1 MREFLFCI
9 FTTEKFSQIGSSG
22 GSDSECEEFGL
33 PGKFFNGGAVL
44 SKTTRVLFAVVACAF
59 VVTQATAQ
67 DEFKPSVSVGG
78 GLRAGVSFGD
88 DADNY
93 GLNNTRLYINASAA
107 SWLSLEVNSETSF
120 GGETDLPSGDE
131 LGVTL
136 LDAVAK
142 ISLSDNADVWVGRFL
157 APSDRANLSGP
168 YYGNVGNNGLASA
181 SSYYM
186 GGNKQAGRD
195 DGVML
200 TGGLPTGGVNLKY
213 SIGIFDGGA
222 DDDQMIAAR
231 VVLNLWDDEPG
242 YYNASTYF
250 GEKEIFAIGV
260 SFQSDSDG
268 GAGGGGNEDAS
279 EVDLLVEKNL
289 DMGTVTLDAAYYDND
304 SEENPYSVFV
314 GLLLGNEI
322 AIGPMSGK
330 PRPYVSISDTGIDD
344 EFSLGVQYVIDGHK
358 ANLSVEYS
366 DSDLG
371 GSTFGIGAQF
381 QF

>member
-1 MREFLFCI
+1 M
-9 FTTEKFSQIGSSG
+9 
-22 GSDSECEEFGL
+22 
-33 PGKFFNGGAVL
+33 
-44 SKTTRVLFAVVACAF
+44 SKTTRVLFAAVACAF

-88 DADNY
+88 DSDNY
-93 GLNNTRLYINASAA
+93 GLNNARLYINASAY
-107 SWLSLEVNSETSF
+107 SWLSLEVNTETSF
-120 GGETDLPSGDE
+120 GAATTAGESN
-131 LGVTL
+131 VTL

-142 ISLSDNADVWVGRFL
+142 IGLSDNVSLWAGRFL

-186 GGNKQAGRD
+186 AGNQQAGRD
-195 DGVML
+195 DGVAIS
-200 TGGLPTGGVNLKY
+200 GSLPTGGVNLKY
-213 SIGIFDGGA
+213 AIGIFDGAAA
-222 DDDQMIAAR
+222 DGQLIAAR

-279 EVDLLVEKNL
+279 EVDLLIEKNL

-304 SEENPYSVFV
+304 SDENPYSVFV

-330 PRPYVSISDTGIDD
+330 PRPYVSISDTGVDD

-358 ANLSVEYS
+358 ANLTVEYS

>member
-1 MREFLFCI
+1 MDRI
-9 FTTEKFSQIGSSG
+9 PKVKSSA
-22 GSDSECEEFGL
+22 CL
-33 PGKFFNGGAVL
+33 ANFFNGGAVL
-44 SKTTRVLFAVVACAF
+44 SKTTRVLFAAVACAF

-78 GLRAGVSFGD
+78 GLRAGVSWGD
-88 DADNY
+88 DADSY
-93 GLNNTRLYINASAA
+93 GFNNTRLYINASAY
-107 SWLSLEVNSETSF
+107 SWLDIEVNTNT
-120 GGETDLPSGDE
+120 GGDAD
-131 LGVTL
+131 VTL

-142 ISLSDNADVWVGRFL
+142 IGLSDNVSLWAGRFL

-181 SSYYM
+181 SGYYM
-186 GGNKQAGRD
+186 NGNQHAGRD
-195 DGVML
+195 DGVAIS
-200 TGGLPTGGVNLKY
+200 GSLPTGGINLKY
-213 SIGIFDGGA
+213 AIGIFDGAAA
-222 DDDQMIAAR
+222 DGQLIAAR

-250 GEKEIFAIGV
+250 GEKEIFAIGL

-268 GAGGGGNEDAS
+268 GAGGGGNEDATN
-279 EVDLLVEKNL
+279 VDLLIEKNL

-304 SEENPYSVFV
+304 SDENPYSVFV

-330 PRPYVSISDTGIDD
+330 PRPYVSVSDTGVDD

-358 ANLSVEYS
+358 AHLSVEYS